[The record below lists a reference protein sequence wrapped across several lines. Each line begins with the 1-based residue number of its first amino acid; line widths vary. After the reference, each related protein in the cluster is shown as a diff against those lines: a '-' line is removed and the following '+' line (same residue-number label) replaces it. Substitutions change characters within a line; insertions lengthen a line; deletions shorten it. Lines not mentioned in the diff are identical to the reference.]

1 MAGKFNLD
9 DYETVETRLAKFWSE
24 HPDGRVLTDEL
35 LHPYIGAAGMAQYV
49 VKASV
54 FFDRADDRPVAT
66 GIAEEV
72 LTSKG
77 VNMTSALEN
86 CETSA
91 IGRALANCG
100 YAAKGQRPS
109 REEMAKVQRAQV
121 RPLDAEELTRL
132 AGVIAACD
140 AMGLDQ
146 LRDVWKAHTDYL
158 DVLPEGATTTLRD
171 AIVTRKAAVEAGA
184 A

>member
-9 DYETVETRLAKFWSE
+9 DYETVETRLAKFWTE
-24 HPDGRVLTDEL
+24 HPDGRVHTDL
-35 LHPYIGAAGMAQYV
+35 IAYSDSQFIVRAA
-49 VKASV
+49 V
-54 FFDRADDRPVAT
+54 FFDREDERPVAH
-66 GIAEEV
+66 GLAEETV
-72 LTSKG
+72 TTKG

-100 YAAKGQRPS
+100 YATKGQRPS
-109 REEMAKVQRAQV
+109 REEMSKVQRAQV
-121 RPLDAEELTRL
+121 RPLDADELSRL

-140 AMGLDQ
+140 AMDLAQ
-146 LRDVWKAHTDYL
+146 LRDVWNAHKDYL
-158 DVLPEGATTTLRD
+158 DVLPEGAATTLRD

>member
-24 HPDGRVLTDEL
+24 HPEGRVHTDL
-35 LHPYIGAAGMAQYV
+35 IAYSDTQFI
-49 VKASV
+49 VKAAV
-54 FFDRADDRPVAT
+54 FFDRTDERAVAH
-66 GIAEEV
+66 GLAEETV
-72 LTSKG
+72 TTKG

-100 YAAKGQRPS
+100 YATKGQRPS

-121 RPLDAEELTRL
+121 RPLDAEELVRL